1 MINRYVVAAVITVLS
16 SGAWAHGSHV
26 HDTSAQA
33 DYAKATETA
42 FGRAADPGKAIRTI
56 TVEMTDQMRF
66 TPSQITVKRGEI
78 VRFVPVNNG
87 KVMHEMVLGTSAE
100 LQQHAEMMKKHPGM
114 KHDAPNM
121 AHVAPGANGQ
131 IGWQFSN
138 AGEFFYGCLVPGHFD
153 AGMVGR
159 IVVVQ

>member
-1 MINRYVVAAVITVLS
+1 MINRYLVAGLIAVLS
-16 SGAWAHGSHV
+16 TSALAHGSHV
-26 HDTSAQA
+26 HDAPEQA
-33 DYAKATETA
+33 DAKATPTA
-42 FGRAADPGKAIRTI
+42 FGQAADPGKASRTI

-66 TPSQITVKRGEI
+66 TPSQVTVKRGDI
-78 VRFVPVNNG
+78 VRFVPVNSG
-87 KVMHEMVLGTSAE
+87 KIMHEMVLGTSTD
-100 LQQHAEMMKKHPGM
+100 LQQHSAMMKKHPGM

-121 AHVAPGANGQ
+121 AHVAPGANGE

-159 IVVVQ
+159 IVVTQ